1 MSDTLLQ
8 AFPCLRRDQSLARYT
23 AARLGGPAD
32 YLYIAKDPAYTEAKR
47 LLSAAWALELPVTV
61 IGGGANIL
69 VADAGI
75 RGLVIVNRAARI
87 EPVGTRVL
95 TAAGT
100 SLIHLARACH
110 EYALT
115 GMEWAIA
122 VPGTVGGA
130 VVNNAGAHGG
140 DIASNLL
147 RARIFAPGGTNW
159 LAAEELD
166 YAYRHS
172 LLKAR
177 VDRRF
182 FVLAAELALQSA
194 DGDEVGAK
202 MARNNAYRRRTQP
215 PGASLGSIFKNPPGD
230 FAGRLI
236 EAAGL
241 KGQRI
246 GGVQVSPRHANFFV
260 NLGGAAQARDYRRLI
275 LLVQERVKRATGITL
290 ELEVQL
296 LGDWQ
301 EKDALDNLR
310 YCNEKCKL

>member
-1 MSDTLLQ
+1 MSDALLQ
-8 AFPCLRRDQSLARYT
+8 AFPSLQRNQSLARYT

-32 YLYIAKDPAYTEAKR
+32 YLYIAKDPTYTDIKR
-47 LLSAAWALELPVTV
+47 LLPKAWAHDMPVTV

-69 VADAGI
+69 VSDAGI

-87 EPVGTRVL
+87 EHCGTTVQ

-100 SLIHLARACH
+100 SLIHLARFCQ
-110 EYALT
+110 EQGLG

-147 RARIFAPGGTNW
+147 RARIFEPGNTNW
-159 LAAEELD
+159 MAAKELD

-172 LLKAR
+172 LLKSRA
-177 VDRRF
+177 DRRF
-182 FVLAAELALQSA
+182 FVLEAEFALQRTDRDS
-194 DGDEVGAK
+194 VGAK
-202 MARNNAYRRRTQP
+202 MANNNAYRRRTQP
-215 PGASLGSIFKNPPGD
+215 PGASLGSIFKNPPED

-241 KGQRI
+241 KGERM
-246 GGVQVSPRHANFFV
+246 GGVQISPRHANFFV
-260 NLGGAAQARDYRRLI
+260 NLGGTATARDYWQLV
-275 LLVQERVKRATGITL
+275 LLVQERVKRATGVTL

-296 LGDWQ
+296 LGDW
-301 EKDALDNLR
+301 
-310 YCNEKCKL
+310 